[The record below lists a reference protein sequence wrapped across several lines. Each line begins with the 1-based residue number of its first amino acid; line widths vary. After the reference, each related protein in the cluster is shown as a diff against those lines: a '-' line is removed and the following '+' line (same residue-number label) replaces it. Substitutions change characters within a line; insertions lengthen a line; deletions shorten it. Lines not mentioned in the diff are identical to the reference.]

1 MDELEGMAENAM
13 ETIEEAQRAARESE
27 SDNNSRWI
35 TSVALISSL
44 MAIIGTVLALVAAF
58 AADDAFEKRVIAIV
72 DRNSYESENLQYEI
86 LLLKYEA
93 MAQMGKI
100 SPDDKPE
107 KLIALERNLDERD
120 DRTTEELE
128 RAARFI
134 GTHHVLGFAI
144 TLLQVCIALSGISI
158 IAKRKRMWH
167 AGLGFAGFGILV
179 GIAGLI
185 RYFLLA

>member
-1 MDELEGMAENAM
+1 MMDELEGMAENAM
-13 ETIEEAQRAARESE
+13 ETIEEAQRAARDVE
-27 SDNNSRWI
+27 SDRNRWI
-35 TSVALISSL
+35 TSVSLISSL
-44 MAIIGTVLALVAAF
+44 MAILGTVLALIAAF

-86 LLLKYEA
+86 LLLKFEA

-107 KLIALERNLDERD
+107 ELIKLEQNLEERD
-120 DRTTEELE
+120 DRTADELE
-128 RAARFI
+128 KAARFI
-134 GTHHVLGFAI
+134 GTHHVIGFAI

-158 IAKRKRMWH
+158 IAKRKRLWH
-167 AGLGFAGFGILV
+167 IGLGFASAGIMV
-179 GIAGLI
+179 GIAGLV